1 MGDADR
7 APKTWGG
14 FAEVNRPER
23 QMMENSLFA
32 LSLGLVGLILT
43 PAAGHAERQ
52 CAGHEM
58 IAEALAKNFGEARRT
73 MGLAEDNTVMELY
86 ASEATGTWTL
96 TVTMPSGM
104 TCLVAAGNS
113 FEWLAK
119 VEPTAGNPA

>member
-1 MGDADR
+1 ML
-7 APKTWGG
+7 
-14 FAEVNRPER
+14 
-23 QMMENSLFA
+23 ENSLFA
-32 LSLGLVGLILT
+32 LSLGLAGLILT
-43 PAAGHAERQ
+43 PVAGHAERQ

-73 MGLAEDNTVMELY
+73 MGLAQDNTVMELY
-86 ASEATGTWTL
+86 ASEKTGTWTL

-119 VEPTAGNPA
+119 VEPAAGNPA